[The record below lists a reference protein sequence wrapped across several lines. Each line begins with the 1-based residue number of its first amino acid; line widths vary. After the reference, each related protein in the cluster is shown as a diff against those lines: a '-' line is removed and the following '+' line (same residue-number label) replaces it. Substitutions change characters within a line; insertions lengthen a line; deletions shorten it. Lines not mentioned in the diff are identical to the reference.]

1 MLTCVHIPNMPNAPK
16 SASRQTSGST
26 LQQIQRYLNMKDVET
41 DCLAF
46 WHKSQTSLNK
56 LYLPAM
62 RALSVL
68 ASSIAV
74 ERVFSQKG

>member
-1 MLTCVHIPNMPNAPK
+1 MPNAPK

-74 ERVFSQKG
+74 ERVFSQKGWSCGHIGHA